1 MSWVKL
7 FSCMKKLIANP
18 AIRFGYLS
26 RLGFY
31 NHISDEEYVKKE
43 WKLMFGSDL
52 NLKDPKSFNEKIQWL
67 KVYDHNEK
75 YTIMVDKYKAKK
87 YVASI
92 IGEEYIIPTLGVWDC
107 FENINFN
114 DLPDEFVLKCTHDS
128 GTVIICNDKSKIDKI
143 MLRKKLTSYLKRKY
157 YYCHREWP

>member
-1 MSWVKL
+1 
-7 FSCMKKLIANP
+7 
-18 AIRFGYLS
+18 
-26 RLGFY
+26 
-31 NHISDEEYVKKE
+31 
-43 WKLMFGSDL
+43 MFGSDL